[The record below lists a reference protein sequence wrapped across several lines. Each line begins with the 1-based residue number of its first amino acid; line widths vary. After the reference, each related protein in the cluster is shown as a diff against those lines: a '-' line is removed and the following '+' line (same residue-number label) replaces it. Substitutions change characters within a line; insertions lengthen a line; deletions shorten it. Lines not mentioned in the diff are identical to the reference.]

1 MMTVNYISSQ
11 TVDYITQS
19 SENPVKMNVLF
30 RMHIRSSTAQ
40 CLAHHSHVTN
50 LMVNDQDTDL
60 YLWYIFDSRIHFD
73 VSHGSKDFR

>member
-50 LMVNDQDTDL
+50 LMVND
-60 YLWYIFDSRIHFD
+60 
-73 VSHGSKDFR
+73 